1 MGIWV
6 THMEP
11 NGKKLE
17 NFGDNF
23 LKSCEN
29 KQNIVIILEI
39 EKGEFS
45 YQ

>member
-1 MGIWV
+1 
-6 THMEP
+6 MEP

-29 KQNIVIILEI
+29 KQNIVI
-39 EKGEFS
+39 S
-45 YQ
+45 R